1 MSALLTTR
9 FYSDTLRLCV
19 TADVILPQRK
29 DLEAGHPLKC
39 LYLLHGM
46 FGNHSDWQR
55 KTGIE
60 RYASGLGLAVVMPSG
75 LNSFY
80 TDMAHGGRYHA
91 FITEELPSKM
101 RLFFPL
107 SGKREDT
114 YIAGLSMGGAGSL
127 SIGLAHPEK
136 YSAIGCL
143 SAGSMVLHQE
153 ELEPKYARAA
163 FGDASI
169 EGTRMDPIASAKAI
183 IRNHLPAPRIYHACG
198 TEDDLLP
205 IARKTRDALTAF
217 PGDPFDYTY
226 EESPGGHTWAF
237 WDERI
242 AHFIRFLDLKPQP
255 EWI

>member
-9 FYSDTLRLCV
+9 FFSDALRLCV

-46 FGNHSDWQR
+46 YGNHSDWLR

-60 RYASGLGLAVVMPSG
+60 RYVSGLGLAVVMPSAV
-75 LNSFY
+75 NSFY
-80 TDMAHGGRYHA
+80 ADMAHGGKYHA
-91 FITEELPSKM
+91 FIAEELPEKM

-107 SGKREDT
+107 SDRREDT

-127 SIGLAHPEK
+127 SIGLEYPGR
-136 YSAIGCL
+136 YSAVGCL
-143 SAGSMVLHQE
+143 SAGSMVLHQKNLSPE
-153 ELEPKYARAA
+153 YALAA
-163 FGDASI
+163 FGDRSI
-169 EGTRMDPIASAKAI
+169 EGTSMDPVASANAI

-198 TEDDLLP
+198 TEDSLLP
-205 IARKTRDALTAF
+205 IARKTRDALSAF
-217 PGDPFDYTY
+217 PGDPFGYTY

-237 WDERI
+237 WDTHIER
-242 AHFIRFLDLKPQP
+242 FIGFLNLKPQT